1 MNDELFTYSDEDV
14 ERALFAA
21 AEDVFDID
29 RDFGDEDD
37 SRSMD
42 DSLTWEDYNNFDD
55 SFWNPDELDDEGE
68 LDAKEEAAIRLGFDL
83 WP

>member
-1 MNDELFTYSDEDV
+1 MNYELFTYSDEDI

-37 SRSMD
+37 PQSAD
-42 DSLTWEDYNNFDD
+42 DSLTWEDYDEFDD
-55 SFWNPDELDDEGE
+55 WPVDVEPDEED
-68 LDAKEEAAIRLGFDL
+68 
-83 WP
+83 

>member
-1 MNDELFTYSDEDV
+1 MKVTMSDESFAYSDEDI

-37 SRSMD
+37 PRSAD
-42 DSLTWEDYNNFDD
+42 DSLTWEDFDMFDD
-55 SFWNPDELDDEGE
+55 DISEPLPEGWDDE
-68 LDAKEEAAIRLGFDL
+68 D
-83 WP
+83 